1 MFIFLRLVL
10 VIFAIPLAG
19 TLFSS
24 YFLAALSETPARNVW
39 EMIRATSLAAMAV
52 PVPLLIL
59 TPLASRR
66 CKSDRRLL
74 LRIFSPGLKLCGIT
88 VALSVLLQG
97 MLVIL
102 VLWNLG
108 LVRGFLFWKLFVP
121 AVAATAVGVYAVC
134 KSSLRPV
141 QPVTAHVAGFAVT
154 EDQEPA
160 VWRLARA
167 LAKDVGSEPPDNI
180 VLGVD
185 PQFFVTEA
193 ATATLNGMCQGRTLF
208 ISAPLCRLISPEE
221 LGAILAHE
229 FAHFSGEDTVYSQR
243 FYPIYRGAMQS
254 LEALSQASPDNF
266 WRHLLHKPG
275 LYMLSFFLHFFSSA
289 ESTISRER
297 EFRADRCAA
306 GLTSPE
312 TFASALLKVVVL
324 SRIWE
329 SLDEFVLQHVARRA
343 GIEVGGRTLDPL
355 EVYVALGPFFE
366 ANAPVHASS
375 TDVDSLCADVL
386 PHPTDS
392 HPPLGA
398 RVASLGV
405 ALQSVRE
412 RVLNLAPADSAKT
425 MFADVDSV
433 EHAIHFL
440 WARMVLPEEDDPS
453 GASAQCTCPVCNQ
466 RVQPTAEGQCP
477 DCGLQLREG

>member
-1 MFIFLRLVL
+1 MLIFLRLVL
-10 VIFAIPLAG
+10 VIFALPLAG
-19 TLFSS
+19 ILLSGH
-24 YFLAALSETPARNVW
+24 FLAASSESPSRDVW
-39 EMIRATSLAAMAV
+39 EMIRATSLAAMVV

-59 TPLASRR
+59 TPLASEK

-74 LRIFSPGLKLCGIT
+74 LRVFSPGLKLCGIT

-97 MLVIL
+97 VLVII
-102 VLWNLG
+102 VLWNVG

-121 AVAATAVGVYAVC
+121 AVAATAVGVHAIC
-134 KSSLRPV
+134 RSSLRPV
-141 QPVTAHVAGFAVT
+141 QPVTADVAGFAVT
-154 EDQEPA
+154 DDQEPA
-160 VWRLARA
+160 LWKLARA
-167 LAKDVGSEPPDNI
+167 VAKDVGSEPPDSI

-193 ATATLNGMCQGRTLF
+193 ATATLNGICQGRTLF
-208 ISAPLCRLISPEE
+208 ISVPLCRLISPEE
-221 LGAILAHE
+221 LRAILAHE
-229 FAHFSGEDTVYSQR
+229 FSHFSGEDTVYSQR
-243 FYPIYRGAMQS
+243 FYPIYRGATQS
-254 LEALSQASPDNF
+254 LEALLQASPDNF

-275 LYMLSFFLHFFSSA
+275 LYMLSFFLHFFSRA

-306 GLTSPE
+306 GLTGPE

-329 SLDEFVLQHVARRA
+329 SMDVFVLQHVVRRA
-343 GIEVGGRTLDPL
+343 GIEVGGQTLDPL
-355 EVYVALGPFFE
+355 EVYVELGPFFE

-375 TDVDSLCADVL
+375 VDVDSLCADVL

-405 ALQSVRE
+405 ALRSVRE
-412 RVLNLAPADSAKT
+412 RVLNLAPADSAKN
-425 MFADVDSV
+425 MFADIDSV
-433 EHAIHFL
+433 EQAIHFL
-440 WARMVLPEEDDPS
+440 SAKMILPEENVPS
-453 GASAQCTCPVCNQ
+453 GASAQCICPVCN
-466 RVQPTAEGQCP
+466 RGVEPTTEGQCP
-477 DCGLQLREG
+477 DCGVQLREG